1 MASAQTF
8 ARSADNDSSP
18 NDQMAGQFLTFML
31 SGEEYGVQILRVQ
44 EIKGWNTA
52 TVIPNVPEY
61 ILGVINL
68 RGEIVPIMDMR
79 RRFLLE
85 ETPYG
90 PTTVVIVVKVT
101 NEDKTQTV
109 GLVVDAVSEVY
120 RIEGINIQ
128 PPPDFGGVISSEFV
142 QGLATVDEKMIILL
156 EVDHLIDFE
165 VIRSI
170 PES

>member
-1 MASAQTF
+1 MASATLNAAEKESQEE
-8 ARSADNDSSP
+8 A
-18 NDQMAGQFLTFML
+18 QIAGQFLTFIL

-44 EIKGWNTA
+44 EIKGWNNA
-52 TVIPNVPEY
+52 TIIPNVPEY

-79 RRFLLE
+79 RRFKLD
-85 ETPYG
+85 ETPFG

-101 NEDKTQTV
+101 NVDKTQTV

-120 RIEGINIQ
+120 RIEGSNIQ

-165 VIRSI
+165 AIRSV
-170 PES
+170 PE